1 MTESIAPM
9 KNDVSSELVPPQPL
23 NRVCI
28 VGRNVFQNQ
37 LIKTFLEDLFARPC
51 DITVQEEWHDISE
64 NRSTLPPLALMDC
77 YGVDAPDLWRKFGLG
92 SGPDPLYHAVALFNI
107 APDSRDEIEFEAIEH
122 SIRGIFYLNEPP
134 EVLAKGIE
142 KILSGEIWFSRKTT
156 SQFLLDPK
164 RFHPRS
170 QAVEAML
177 TAREKEILVAIASG
191 SGNTEISDEFNISL
205 NTVKTHV
212 YNIYKKIDVR
222 NRLEATL
229 WVARYL

>member
-1 MTESIAPM
+1 MKVSASHTGNDAAPVM
-9 KNDVSSELVPPQPL
+9 DVPEAMH
-23 NRVCI
+23 RIFI

-37 LIKTFLEDLFARPC
+37 LVKTFLEDLFTRPC
-51 DITVQEEWHDISE
+51 DITVQEEWHEISE
-64 NRSTLPPLALMDC
+64 DRSAPPPLALMDC
-77 YGVDAPDLWRKFGLG
+77 YGVDVPDLWRKFGLG
-92 SGPDPLYHAVALFNI
+92 SGPDPVYHAVALFNI
-107 APDSRDEIEFEAIEH
+107 APGSRDEIEFEAIEH

-134 EVLAKGIE
+134 ELLAKGIE
-142 KILSGEIWFSRKTT
+142 KILGGEIWFSRKTT

-170 QAVEAML
+170 QAMEAML